1 MLQTEIQRQSQ
12 RRLKW
17 YGAGPYRA
25 GARGKIRRMA
35 CKVMDG
41 LQREFKAA
49 QEKYAQFGYETY
61 RSVRG
66 VSEHKAKQLVREAKE
81 EMAVLRGRM
90 SLHRATCAACKR

>member
-1 MLQTEIQRQSQ
+1 MVWRG
-12 RRLKW
+12 R
-17 YGAGPYRA
+17 YRA
-25 GARGKIRRMA
+25 GARVKIRRMA
-35 CKVMDG
+35 CKVMDD

-66 VSEHKAKQLVREAKE
+66 VSGSTRPSNLSEKPRK

>member
-1 MLQTEIQRQSQ
+1 
-12 RRLKW
+12 
-17 YGAGPYRA
+17 
-25 GARGKIRRMA
+25 MA

-90 SLHRATCAACKR
+90 KFASGYLCGLQAVSSRAAS

>member
-1 MLQTEIQRQSQ
+1 MV
-12 RRLKW
+12 RR
-17 YGAGPYRA
+17 GAFYRA

-41 LQREFKAA
+41 LQRGFKAA

-66 VSEHKAKQLVREAKE
+66 ASEHKAKQLVREARKKWL
-81 EMAVLRGRM
+81 MLRGRM
-90 SLHRATCAACKR
+90 SLHRVTRAAYKR